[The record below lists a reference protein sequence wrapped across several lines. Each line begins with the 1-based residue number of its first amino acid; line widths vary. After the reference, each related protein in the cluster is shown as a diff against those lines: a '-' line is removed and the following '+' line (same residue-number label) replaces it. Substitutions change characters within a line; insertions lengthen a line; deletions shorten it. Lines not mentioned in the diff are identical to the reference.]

1 MIKSS
6 PRDLPSTLSRC
17 ECSGLRRPPIRLR
30 RRRPKTASAASAHA
44 GPFKP
49 RRYRPRR
56 ANGAVP
62 SRQRP
67 AAHRVLEITTR
78 APPNPF
84 LALIGASAR
93 RESGPRSTPTFTS
106 CQRAGRRPTLRV
118 VPSRPAVV
126 QFMQHEPP
134 RPKRRLG
141 PPRIFFR
148 GMVNFFCVSQRRCIW
163 SRAPARRPRTSPV
176 RRQRRARRVTTRS
189 ASGLDSEYG
198 TVLSAVSYDGQVRT
212 YIKPVARPK
221 PRACSVG
228 RSKRVNVPSEARASR
243 GQKSN

>member
-1 MIKSS
+1 MQRDQSNAGVLFGTLRASRKCISEGLGMIKSS

-30 RRRPKTASAASAHA
+30 RRRPKAGCAAWPRA

-106 CQRAGRRPTLRV
+106 CQRTGRRPTLRV
-118 VPSRPAVV
+118 VPARPAVV
-126 QFMQHEPP
+126 QFMQ
-134 RPKRRLG
+134 R
-141 PPRIFFR
+141 
-148 GMVNFFCVSQRRCIW
+148 
-163 SRAPARRPRTSPV
+163 
-176 RRQRRARRVTTRS
+176 
-189 ASGLDSEYG
+189 
-198 TVLSAVSYDGQVRT
+198 
-212 YIKPVARPK
+212 
-221 PRACSVG
+221 
-228 RSKRVNVPSEARASR
+228 
-243 GQKSN
+243 

>member
-56 ANGAVP
+56 ANDAAP

-78 APPNPF
+78 APPDPF
-84 LALIGASAR
+84 LALEGVCAR
-93 RESGPRSTPTFTS
+93 RESGPRSTPTLTS
-106 CQRAGRRPTLRV
+106 CQRAGRRPILRAA
-118 VPSRPAVV
+118 PLRPAVV
-126 QFMQHEPP
+126 QFMQHKPR

-148 GMVNFFCVSQRRCIW
+148 GMVNFFCVSQRRCTW

-176 RRQRRARRVTTRS
+176 RRQRRALRVTTQGSTSRP
-189 ASGLDSEYG
+189 SEYG
-198 TVLSAVSYDGQVRT
+198 TVSSAVSDDGQART
-212 YIKPVARPK
+212 HVEPLARPK
-221 PRACSVG
+221 PRACRVG
-228 RSKRVNVPSEARASR
+228 HANRVLVANPRRPKIELF
-243 GQKSN
+243 